1 MGQLHTYDEVLSL
14 LLQNL
19 PKPTAERVPLEAS
32 AGRVLATA
40 VKADLDLP
48 PFDRVVMD
56 GYAVCSADVQTVPCR
71 LRVVGDVVAGD
82 SPETSVGSNEA
93 VRIMTGAPLPR
104 GADAVQ
110 MVEKTVQVG
119 SELVEILEPLVPGEN
134 VAPRASEV
142 QKGSVVLRPG
152 EKLSSI
158 EIGVLA
164 TFGQH
169 MVEVF
174 RSPRAVIIPTGTELV
189 DVRDIPGPGEIRN
202 SNAYMLKAQCAALG
216 IDADVTP
223 PLGDDRERTAAVFE
237 ESKSADLLIFS
248 GGVSMGD
255 RDFVHM
261 VIKDS
266 EARVV
271 FHKAAIKPG
280 KPVLFARR
288 ADQVILGLPGNP
300 VSSFVTFE
308 LFVRPAARVLSGWRR
323 GGLPRVTA
331 RLEAAVWHKPGRLFF
346 KPALLRFEGPGFAV
360 TPIETKGSADLV
372 AFRKANSLLMVP
384 AEATQL
390 DVGSTVEV
398 MALGA
403 FWEEGFENEAYAS

>member
-19 PKPTAERVPLEAS
+19 PSPIVERVPLETS

-56 GYAVCSADVQTVPCR
+56 GYAVRSVDVQTAPCR
-71 LRVVGDVVAGD
+71 LRVVGAVVAGD
-82 SPETSVGSNEA
+82 SPETSVGLNEA
-93 VRIMTGAPLPR
+93 AQIMTGAPLPR

-110 MVEKTVQVG
+110 MVEKTVKVG
-119 SELVEILEPLVPGEN
+119 TELVEVLELVLPGQN

-142 QKGSVVLRPG
+142 QRGAVVLRSG
-152 EKLSSI
+152 ERI
-158 EIGVLA
+158 DPIRIGVLA
-164 TFGQH
+164 AFGQH

-189 DVRDIPGPGEIRN
+189 DVSEIPGPGEIRN
-202 SNAYMLKAQCAALG
+202 SNAYMLKAQCGTLG
-216 IDADVTP
+216 IDADVML
-223 PLGDDRERTAAVFE
+223 PLGDNRERTAAVLD
-237 ESKSADLLIFS
+237 ESKGADLLIFS
-248 GGVSMGD
+248 GGVSMGE
-255 RDFVHM
+255 RDYVHR

-266 EARVV
+266 DAQVV
-271 FHKAAIKPG
+271 FHKAAVKPG
-280 KPVLFARR
+280 KPILFARR
-288 ADQVILGLPGNP
+288 ANQVILGLPGNP

-323 GGLPRVTA
+323 GGLRRVMA
-331 RLEAAVWHKPGRLFF
+331 RLESAVSHKPGRLFF
-346 KPALLRFEGPGFAV
+346 KPALLRVEEREFAV

-372 AFRKANSLLMVP
+372 AFSKANSLLMVP
-384 AEATQL
+384 ADATRL
-390 DVGSTVEV
+390 EIGSTVEAL
-398 MALGA
+398 ALGA
-403 FWEEGFENEAYAS
+403 FWEEGF

>member
-19 PKPTAERVPLEAS
+19 PDPAPERVPLEAS
-32 AGRVLATA
+32 AGRILATA
-40 VKADLDLP
+40 VEADLDLP

-56 GYAVCSADVQTVPCR
+56 GYAVRSTDVQTVPCR

-82 SPETSVGSNEA
+82 SPEISVGPNEA

-119 SELVEILEPLVPGEN
+119 TELVEILEPLLPGQN
-134 VAPRASEV
+134 VAARASEV
-142 QKGSVVLRPG
+142 QKGAVVLRPG
-152 EKLSSI
+152 ERLDSI
-158 EIGVLA
+158 KIGVLA
-164 TFGQH
+164 AFGQQL
-169 MVEVF
+169 VDVF
-174 RSPRAVIIPTGTELV
+174 RLPRAVIIPTGTELV
-189 DVRDIPGPGEIRN
+189 DVSDIPGPGQIRN
-202 SNAYMLKAQCAALG
+202 SNAFMLKAQCTALG

-237 ESKSADLLIFS
+237 EFKDADLMIFS

-255 RDFVHM
+255 RDYVHM

-266 EARVV
+266 DARVV

-288 ADQVILGLPGNP
+288 ANQVILGLPGNP

-308 LFVRPAARVLSGWRR
+308 LFVRPAARALSGWKQ

-331 RLEAAVWHKPGRLFF
+331 RLEAAVSHKPGRLFF
-346 KPALLRFEGPGFAV
+346 KPALLSFEGRGFAV

-384 AEATQL
+384 ADATHL
-390 DVGSTVEV
+390 DVG
-398 MALGA
+398 
-403 FWEEGFENEAYAS
+403 

>member
-1 MGQLHTYDEVLSL
+1 MDQLHTYDEVLSL

-19 PKPTAERVPLEAS
+19 PSPIVERVPLEAS
-32 AGRVLATA
+32 AGRVLATP

-56 GYAVCSADVQTVPCR
+56 GYAVRSGDVQTAPCC
-71 LRVVGDVVAGD
+71 LRVVGAVVAGD

-93 VRIMTGAPLPR
+93 AQIMTGAPLPR

-110 MVEKTVQVG
+110 MVEKTVKVG
-119 SELVEILEPLVPGEN
+119 TELVEVLESVLPGQN

-142 QKGSVVLRPG
+142 QRGAVVLRPG
-152 EKLSSI
+152 ERI
-158 EIGVLA
+158 DAIRIGVLA
-164 TFGQH
+164 AFGQH

-189 DVRDIPGPGEIRN
+189 DVGEIPGPGEIRN
-202 SNAYMLKAQCAALG
+202 SNAYMLKAQCATLG
-216 IDADVTP
+216 IDADVMP
-223 PLGDDRERTAAVFE
+223 PLGDDRERTAAVLD
-237 ESKSADLLIFS
+237 ESRGADLLIFS

-255 RDFVHM
+255 RDYVHR

-266 EARVV
+266 NARVV
-271 FHKAAIKPG
+271 FHKAAVKPG

-288 ADQVILGLPGNP
+288 ANQVILGLPGNP

-323 GGLPRVTA
+323 GGLRRVMA
-331 RLEAAVWHKPGRLFF
+331 RLEAAVAHKPGRLFF
-346 KPALLRFEGPGFAV
+346 KPALLRVEGREFAV

-372 AFRKANSLLMVP
+372 AFSKANSLLMVP
-384 AEATQL
+384 ADATRL
-390 DVGSTVEV
+390 EVGSTVEV

-403 FWEEGFENEAYAS
+403 FWEEGF

>member
-19 PKPTAERVPLEAS
+19 PSPARERVPLEAC

-40 VKADLDLP
+40 VEADLDLP
-48 PFDRVVMD
+48 PFDRGVMD
-56 GYAVCSADVQTVPCR
+56 GFAVRSADVQSVPCR
-71 LRVVGDVVAGD
+71 LRVVGDVAAGD
-82 SPETSVGSNEA
+82 SAEISVGLKEA

-119 SELVEILEPLVPGEN
+119 AGLVEILEPVLSGEN
-134 VAPRASEV
+134 VARRASEV
-142 QKGSVVLRPG
+142 QKGTIVLRPG
-152 EKLSSI
+152 QRLSSSK
-158 EIGVLA
+158 IGVLA
-164 TFGQH
+164 AFGQH
-169 MVEVF
+169 TVEVF
-174 RSPRAVIIPTGTELV
+174 RPPRAVIIPTGTELV
-189 DVRDIPGPGEIRN
+189 DVREIPGPGEIRN

-216 IDADVTP
+216 VDADVTQ

-237 ESKSADLLIFS
+237 EFRSVDLLIFS

-255 RDFVHM
+255 RDYVHM

-266 EARVV
+266 DARVV

-280 KPVLFARR
+280 KPILFARR
-288 ADQVILGLPGNP
+288 ANQVILGLPGNP

-308 LFVRPAARVLSGWRR
+308 LFVRPAARVLSGWEQ

-331 RLEAAVWHKPGRLFF
+331 RLEAAVRHKPGRLFF
-346 KPALLRFEGPGFAV
+346 QPASLRFEGPGFAV
-360 TPIETKGSADLV
+360 TPIETKGSADMV
-372 AFRKANSLLMVP
+372 AFCEANSLLIVP
-384 AEATQL
+384 AEVTHL
-390 DVGSTVEV
+390 EVGRTVEV
-398 MALGA
+398 MLLET
-403 FWEEGFENEAYAS
+403 FWEEGFENEVYAS